1 MLGASGR
8 FKHVRTGLILLL
20 FVVACGVVGLMVIER
35 YPLLD
40 ALYMTIITISTV
52 GFQEVR
58 TLSNQGHLLV
68 MFLII
73 TGLSVM
79 TYTLGALVQ
88 IIIEGQFRKLLGRR
102 RMQREIET
110 IADHYLICGHGRM
123 GEILCQEL
131 RHEKVPF
138 VVIEGEAALADE
150 LCEQGYL
157 VVVGDATQ
165 DEILERAGIHRAR
178 GLVAVV
184 SSDVDN
190 LYITLS
196 AREMTRQTRPG
207 FYILAR
213 ATDQHAMQ
221 KISRAGANRVISP
234 YYIGGMRIVQALL
247 RPTAYDFIEVVT
259 QSSGLDLMVE
269 ELRVGERSALV
280 DKALKDSGIRQKYDI
295 IIIGIKKS
303 SGDMIFNPG
312 PSHIIESGDVLVVL
326 GDHSQVAE
334 LGRALT

>member
-1 MLGASGR
+1 
-8 FKHVRTGLILLL
+8 
-20 FVVACGVVGLMVIER
+20 
-35 YPLLD
+35 
-40 ALYMTIITISTV
+40 
-52 GFQEVR
+52 
-58 TLSNQGHLLV
+58 
-68 MFLII
+68 
-73 TGLSVM
+73 
-79 TYTLGALVQ
+79 VQ